1 MKEVASFIN
10 TIDGTWNIIYCDG
23 TQEEIDDFPLQYEE
37 IGESSEATP
46 IGIEFHWDFKNG
58 LCPVKIKGKWGFVD
72 SRFSIVIHPQFDM
85 VGETHVWKGA
95 CWRPEE
101 YSHIINWN
109 NGICKVQINGKD
121 ALINE
126 KGEILSEYGMRKKIE
141 SFTISGSTWKIKYD
155 DGSEVETHTP
165 PIKEY
170 ECIGESIGV
179 FPFRNDFVKYEVF
192 DIRTQYFPFSLTVC
206 SDNLEQDTVDYNIE
220 FPNNNFDKA
229 WWSFRN
235 GLCPIKIYSKWG
247 FVNSGFD
254 IVIYPQYDFVGEV
267 HTQKRGCWRPE
278 EFVHCVLWDNG
289 ACRVLINGNDAMINE
304 RGEFL
309 SKYEMTIRLTENLT
323 INDIIRISRDNIPS
337 QYSNRPWEYP
347 GLNHG
352 KAVLETE
359 EQCCA
364 YMAAYGPM
372 HRHKLIRALDE
383 NEFPYE
389 SLNNG
394 VEIYDWGCGQG
405 IGTVAIIEKLR
416 QFGWLSKLKMVTLE
430 EPSNVARQRAV
441 LHVRQ
446 ALGEHNAEIV
456 NIPDYLPSD
465 ERDKYKHITEIDVHE
480 PCAIH
485 IFSNIL
491 DIEKVSLKG
500 VSKMITSSGTQHI
513 ALCIGP
519 ANLNES
525 RINTF
530 SYYFKKEGMRVFT
543 EFRETNFGH
552 HPNGKAYGCL
562 IKSFTY
568 SLTRNSDILHKYKYF
583 APVQLFAS
591 YSDTISNEQFASYYD
606 RNTRGHYLLE
616 GAFEILAP
624 FDMTAH
630 KNLCPVYALISNLI
644 SRGCPTLASQK
655 VLDAISSID
664 KAKSLNAVARIQKT
678 FIEAMI
684 SDRMD
689 LKKDTLNILVI
700 EDDTSV
706 AKIAI
711 DDFLELYHHIVA
723 MTQDYSNLTL
733 PQINIYG
740 KREAKTQTTYDAI
753 IDVSID
759 QICNPE
765 ESVLSKYKANNDC
778 FFIVRSSKSV
788 YAERFLYTTERIKYK
803 PLVEK
808 DTQGNYHNIEDVCGH
823 LRYFLNLIFRKE
835 DFRPGQ
841 LPILSRALQLKSVIG
856 LLPTGGGKSLTYQL
870 AAMLQP
876 GVTLVVD
883 PLRGLMKDQYEGLLK
898 TGIDCIS
905 YINSDITKDR
915 EERERRESALTSS
928 QIQIMFLSPERL
940 SIHRF
945 REVLRSMR
953 ESDVF
958 FAYGVIDEVHCVSEW
973 GHDFRLAYLH
983 LGRNLFNYVLPK
995 EVEGEDNHISLFG
1008 LTATASFD
1016 VLADVERELS
1026 GSNSYSLEDDATV
1039 RYENTNRLE
1048 LQYYVYHIDASTAS
1062 TTWDVGEIK
1071 EETLLHVINDS
1082 TEKLREIQEESIVE
1096 GIKKR
1101 FLERENISNNQ
1112 KIVEVESTDL
1122 SIEVKN
1128 EWYSNRKSE
1137 TAGIVF
1143 CPRAGKDEI
1152 KENRNEE
1159 KKEKPV
1165 TLSVPSVANEL
1176 AKKGIGLIS
1185 TYKGGDDTR
1194 CQEDFLQGNTSLMI
1208 ATKAFGMGIDKSN
1221 VRLTIHLNHPSSL
1234 ESFVQEAGRAGRDRK
1249 MALATIMYADKQFQ
1263 KQNIRTRLMGWHSAD
1278 YEVNKFFYDANF
1290 LGENFELFVMQM
1302 LLSCLPMKITNEE
1315 FIGVEEATIGNSQ
1328 GILQY
1333 IQSYPQKSRLTYYI
1347 SYHEDEL
1354 LLEHYNQQLK
1364 SVLLP
1369 IFETPSMRRNR
1380 YNNKK
1385 YGYGYAQ
1392 YKEAIQKA
1400 IYRMC
1405 VIGLIDDFTEDYW
1418 KEEFRIVTICQEE
1431 SKYYDYLRLY
1441 YRKYYSEDRVDIMI
1455 NEVKQMA
1462 VNDGV
1467 IMACLK
1473 HLTSFI
1479 YRSIA
1484 DKRARGILDMEQFC
1498 NMAISSG
1505 KDWKETNEELKDF
1518 IYYYFNSKYAREGFI
1533 TYDLSVRQEIPFSL
1547 KDDTNYDIH
1556 SESEISDFNLVRK
1569 YMRVVDPDIVN
1580 NDSQKDN
1587 IKHLQGAVRLIRR
1600 AIAEMNPV
1608 LNLLNIFCILFLG
1621 QQENEMLEQELYDD
1635 YKAVMRLYASQ
1646 GKLGLLNEYTD
1657 LLLQHTA
1664 ILPEDKVFIEKMQ
1677 LAIQL
1682 EDHVAELNRIN
1693 QIYKEI

>member
-1 MKEVASFIN
+1 MC
-10 TIDGTWNIIYCDG
+10 Y
-23 TQEEIDDFPLQYEE
+23 
-37 IGESSEATP
+37 
-46 IGIEFHWDFKNG
+46 
-58 LCPVKIKGKWGFVD
+58 
-72 SRFSIVIHPQFDM
+72 
-85 VGETHVWKGA
+85 
-95 CWRPEE
+95 
-101 YSHIINWN
+101 
-109 NGICKVQINGKD
+109 
-121 ALINE
+121 
-126 KGEILSEYGMRKKIE
+126 
-141 SFTISGSTWKIKYD
+141 
-155 DGSEVETHTP
+155 
-165 PIKEY
+165 
-170 ECIGESIGV
+170 
-179 FPFRNDFVKYEVF
+179 
-192 DIRTQYFPFSLTVC
+192 
-206 SDNLEQDTVDYNIE
+206 
-220 FPNNNFDKA
+220 
-229 WWSFRN
+229 
-235 GLCPIKIYSKWG
+235 
-247 FVNSGFD
+247 
-254 IVIYPQYDFVGEV
+254 
-267 HTQKRGCWRPE
+267 
-278 EFVHCVLWDNG
+278 
-289 ACRVLINGNDAMINE
+289 
-304 RGEFL
+304 
-309 SKYEMTIRLTENLT
+309 
-323 INDIIRISRDNIPS
+323 INDIQRINNLSISDIIRVSLSYVPVAFKSCPWLYRDS
-337 QYSNRPWEYP
+337 KGRTL
-347 GLNHG
+347 GHG
-352 KAVLETE
+352 TAVLETE

-372 HRHKLIRALDE
+372 HRHKLQRALDE
-383 NEFPYE
+383 NEFPYR
-389 SLNNG
+389 SLSNG

-405 IGTVAIIEKLR
+405 IGTVAVIERLR
-416 QFGWLSKLKMVTLE
+416 QQGTLSKLKKITLE

-446 ALGEHNAEIV
+446 ALGNHSAEI
-456 NIPDYLPSD
+456 IDLPYYLPSD
-465 ERDKYKHITEIDVHE
+465 NGDNSNSITEIDVHE

-491 DIEKVSLKG
+491 DIEAVSLKG
-500 VSKMITSSGTQHI
+500 VSKMITSSGSQHI

-530 SYYFKKEGMRVFT
+530 SYYFKKEGLRVFT
-543 EFRETNFGH
+543 EFRDVNFGR

-568 SLTRNSDILHKYKYF
+568 SLARNKDILHKYSYF

-591 YSDTISNEQFASYYD
+591 YSDSGLQGS
-606 RNTRGHYLLE
+606 LLQS
-616 GAFEILAP
+616 AFEVLAP

-630 KNLCPVYALISNLI
+630 KNLCPVYALVSNLI
-644 SRGCPTLASQK
+644 SRGRPTIASQK
-655 VLDAISSID
+655 VLDAISSKD
-664 KAKSLNAVARIQKT
+664 KVKSLNAVARIQKT
-678 FIEAMI
+678 FVEAII
-684 SDRMD
+684 SDRLD
-689 LKKDTLNILVI
+689 LKKDAWEILII

-706 AKIAI
+706 AKLALN
-711 DDFLELYHHIVA
+711 DFAELYHHVVA
-723 MTQDYSNLTL
+723 MTQDYSGMTL
-733 PQINIYG
+733 PTINVHS
-740 KREAKTQTTYDAI
+740 KKEAKTEVTYDAI

-765 ESVLSKYKANNDC
+765 EVVFSKYKANNDC
-778 FFIVRSSKSV
+778 YFIVRSSKTV

-803 PLVEK
+803 PLVER
-808 DTQGNYHNIEDVCGH
+808 DAQGNYHNIEEISNH

-883 PLRGLMKDQYEGLLK
+883 PLRGLMKDQYDGLLK

-915 EERERRESALTSS
+915 EERERRENALTGS

-1048 LQYYVYHIDASTAS
+1048 LQYYVYPIDAAKAA
-1062 TTWDVGEIK
+1062 TTWDVGKTK
-1071 EETLLHVINDS
+1071 EDILLDVLNDS
-1082 TEKLREIQEESIVE
+1082 TEKLKEIQEDSVVA

-1112 KIVEVESTDL
+1112 KMVEVESTDL
-1122 SIEVKN
+1122 SVIVN
-1128 EWYSNRKSE
+1128 DEWYLNNK
-1137 TAGIVF
+1137 TNAAGIVF
-1143 CPRAGKDEI
+1143 CPRAGKDDN
-1152 KENRNEE
+1152 KD
-1159 KKEKPV
+1159 KSV
-1165 TLSVPSVANEL
+1165 TLSVPSVANVL
-1176 AKKGIGLIS
+1176 TNKGVNLIS
-1185 TYKGGDDTR
+1185 TYKGGDDTK
-1194 CQEDFLQGNTSLMI
+1194 CQDDFLRDNTKLMV

-1221 VRLTIHLNHPSSL
+1221 VRITIHLNHPSSL
-1234 ESFVQEAGRAGRDRK
+1234 ESFVQEAGRAGRDKK

-1263 KQNIRTRLMGWHSAD
+1263 EQNVRTRLMEWHSAD

-1290 LGENFELFVMQM
+1290 LGEEFELFVIQL
-1302 LLSCLPMKITNEE
+1302 LLSCLSMKFTNEE
-1315 FIGVEEATIGNSQ
+1315 FWGVNHETSGNSQ
-1328 GILQY
+1328 GILQTLQKC
-1333 IQSYPQKSRLTYYI
+1333 IEKYPNERLTYYI
-1347 SYHEDEL
+1347 SYHEDEQL
-1354 LLEHYNQQLK
+1354 LNHYNQQLQAR
-1364 SVLLP
+1364 LLP
-1369 IFETPSMRRNR
+1369 IFETSSVRRNR
-1380 YNNKK
+1380 NSNK

-1392 YKEAIQKA
+1392 YKDAIQKA

-1405 VIGLIDDFTEDYW
+1405 VIGLIDDFTENYK
-1418 KEEFRIVTICQEE
+1418 KEEFRIVSVCQEE
-1431 SKYYDYLRLY
+1431 YKYYDYLRSY

-1455 NEVKQMA
+1455 DEVKHMA
-1462 VNDGV
+1462 VTEGV

-1498 NMAISSG
+1498 NMAINSG
-1505 KDWKETNEELKDF
+1505 KDWKETNEDLKDF
-1518 IYYYFNSKYAREGFI
+1518 IYYYFNSKYAREGFV
-1533 TYDLSVRQEIPFSL
+1533 TYDSNVGLEVPFSL
-1547 KDDTNYDIH
+1547 KDDTNHDIH
-1556 SESEISDFNLVRK
+1556 SESEISDFCLVKK

-1600 AIAEMNPV
+1600 AVAEMNPV

-1621 QQENEMLEQELYDD
+1621 QQENEMLEEELYDD
-1635 YKAVMRLYASQ
+1635 YKAVMKLYSSQ
-1646 GKLGLLNEYTD
+1646 GKLELLNEYTQ
-1657 LLLQHTA
+1657 LLIDHTA
-1664 ILPEDKVFIEKMQ
+1664 LLPEGRRYIERIQ
-1677 LAIQL
+1677 LAVQL
-1682 EDHVAELNRIN
+1682 EMHAEKLNRIT
-1693 QIYKEI
+1693 QKYIES

>member
-1 MKEVASFIN
+1 MSYI
-10 TIDGTWNIIYCDG
+10 TDI
-23 TQEEIDDFPLQYEE
+23 Q
-37 IGESSEATP
+37 
-46 IGIEFHWDFKNG
+46 
-58 LCPVKIKGKWGFVD
+58 KI
-72 SRFSIVIHPQFDM
+72 
-85 VGETHVWKGA
+85 
-95 CWRPEE
+95 
-101 YSHIINWN
+101 
-109 NGICKVQINGKD
+109 
-121 ALINE
+121 
-126 KGEILSEYGMRKKIE
+126 
-141 SFTISGSTWKIKYD
+141 
-155 DGSEVETHTP
+155 
-165 PIKEY
+165 
-170 ECIGESIGV
+170 
-179 FPFRNDFVKYEVF
+179 
-192 DIRTQYFPFSLTVC
+192 
-206 SDNLEQDTVDYNIE
+206 SD
-220 FPNNNFDKA
+220 
-229 WWSFRN
+229 
-235 GLCPIKIYSKWG
+235 
-247 FVNSGFD
+247 
-254 IVIYPQYDFVGEV
+254 
-267 HTQKRGCWRPE
+267 
-278 EFVHCVLWDNG
+278 
-289 ACRVLINGNDAMINE
+289 
-304 RGEFL
+304 
-309 SKYEMTIRLTENLT
+309 LT
-323 INDIIRISRDNIPS
+323 INDIIKVSLRYVPDPFKSCPWAYRDS
-337 QYSNRPWEYP
+337 EGRTLE
-347 GLNHG
+347 HG
-352 KAVLETE
+352 TAVLETE

-383 NEFPYE
+383 NEFPYKN
-389 SLNNG
+389 LNNG

-416 QFGWLSKLKMVTLE
+416 QFGWLSKLKKVTLE

-446 ALGEHNAEIV
+446 ALGEQNTEITD
-456 NIPDYLPSD
+456 IPYYLPSD
-465 ERDKYKHITEIDVHE
+465 YGDNSNSITEIDVHE

-491 DIEKVSLKG
+491 DIEAVSLKG
-500 VSKMITSSGTQHI
+500 VSKMITSSGAQHI

-530 SYYFKKEGMRVFT
+530 SYYFKKEGLRVFT
-543 EFRETNFGH
+543 EFRDTNFGH
-552 HPNGKAYGCL
+552 HPNGRAYGCL

-568 SLTRNSDILHKYKYF
+568 SLIHNSDILHKYSYF
-583 APVQLFAS
+583 APVQLFAA
-591 YSDTISNEQFASYYD
+591 YSDVNLQGSSLQS
-606 RNTRGHYLLE
+606 
-616 GAFEILAP
+616 AFEILAP

-630 KNLCPVYALISNLI
+630 KNLCPVYALVSNLI

-655 VLDAISSID
+655 VLDATGSRD

-711 DDFLELYHHIVA
+711 NDFVELYHHIVA
-723 MTQDYSNLTL
+723 MTQDYSDMTL

-759 QICNPE
+759 QLCNPE
-765 ESVLSKYKANNDC
+765 EVVFSKYKANNDC
-778 FFIVRSSKSV
+778 YFIVRSSKSV

-870 AAMLQP
+870 AAILQP

-883 PLRGLMKDQYEGLLK
+883 PLRGLMKDQYDGLLK

-915 EERERRESALTSS
+915 EERERRENALTGS

-1026 GSNSYSLEDDATV
+1026 GSNSYSLEDDTTV

-1048 LQYYVYHIDASTAS
+1048 LQYYIYPVDASAA
-1062 TTWDVGEIK
+1062 DKARKVDEIK
-1071 EETLLHVINDS
+1071 EDLVLNAINDA
-1082 TEKLREIQEESIVE
+1082 TEKIQEIQNDDSISE
-1096 GIKKR
+1096 IKKR
-1101 FLERENISNNQ
+1101 FLERENISDEG
-1112 KIVEVESTDL
+1112 KIAEVNSTDL
-1122 SIEVKN
+1122 YTDVN
-1128 EWYSNRKSE
+1128 EDWYTARH
-1137 TAGIVF
+1137 TDVAGIVF
-1143 CPRAGKDEI
+1143 CLRANKDGKPDV
-1152 KENRNEE
+1152 K
-1159 KKEKPV
+1159 
-1165 TLSVPSVANEL
+1165 LSVPTVANTLREHN
-1176 AKKGIGLIS
+1176 INRIS
-1185 TYKGGDDTR
+1185 TYKGGDDTS
-1194 CQEDFLQGNTSLMI
+1194 CQDDFLAGETNLMV
-1208 ATKAFGMGIDKSN
+1208 ATKAFGMGIDKPN
-1221 VRLTIHLNHPSSL
+1221 VRLTVHLNYPGSL
-1234 ESFVQEAGRAGRDRK
+1234 ESFVQEAGRAGRDKK
-1249 MALATIMYADKQFQ
+1249 MALATIMYSPKTYPVINA
-1263 KQNIRTRLMGWHSAD
+1263 RTRQWSHFSAD
-1278 YEVNKFFYDANF
+1278 YTNNKFFYDSNF
-1290 LGENFELFVMQM
+1290 LGEEFELYVME
-1302 LLSCLPMKITNEE
+1302 LLMNGLNIRISNEE
-1315 FIGVEEATIGNSQ
+1315 IAGIETLKYGNSK

-1333 IQSYPQKSRLTYYI
+1333 INRYAKGTTLTYYV
-1347 SYHEDEL
+1347 SYEENEHVLDE
-1354 LLEHYNQQLK
+1354 YNTYLK
-1364 SVLLP
+1364 ERQMPLFSTWNAKNAKNDRGFSY
-1369 IFETPSMRRNR
+1369 IRD
-1380 YNNKK
+1380 
-1385 YGYGYAQ
+1385 YGSAE
-1392 YKEAIQKA
+1392 YKDAIQKA

-1405 VIGLIDDFTEDYW
+1405 IIGLIDDFTEDYAQ
-1418 KEEFRIVTICQEE
+1418 KTFRITTVCQDE
-1431 SKYYDYLRLY
+1431 SHYYDYLSQY

-1518 IYYYFNSKYAREGFI
+1518 IYYYFNSKYAREGFV
-1533 TYDLSVRQEIPFSL
+1533 TYDSSVRQEIPFSL

-1621 QQENEMLEQELYDD
+1621 QHENEMLEQELYDD

-1664 ILPEDKVFIEKMQ
+1664 ILPEDKAYIEKMQ

>member
-1 MKEVASFIN
+1 MSYI
-10 TIDGTWNIIYCDG
+10 T
-23 TQEEIDDFPLQYEE
+23 
-37 IGESSEATP
+37 
-46 IGIEFHWDFKNG
+46 
-58 LCPVKIKGKWGFVD
+58 
-72 SRFSIVIHPQFDM
+72 
-85 VGETHVWKGA
+85 
-95 CWRPEE
+95 
-101 YSHIINWN
+101 
-109 NGICKVQINGKD
+109 
-121 ALINE
+121 
-126 KGEILSEYGMRKKIE
+126 
-141 SFTISGSTWKIKYD
+141 
-155 DGSEVETHTP
+155 
-165 PIKEY
+165 
-170 ECIGESIGV
+170 
-179 FPFRNDFVKYEVF
+179 
-192 DIRTQYFPFSLTVC
+192 DIQTT
-206 SDNLEQDTVDYNIE
+206 SD
-220 FPNNNFDKA
+220 
-229 WWSFRN
+229 
-235 GLCPIKIYSKWG
+235 
-247 FVNSGFD
+247 
-254 IVIYPQYDFVGEV
+254 
-267 HTQKRGCWRPE
+267 
-278 EFVHCVLWDNG
+278 
-289 ACRVLINGNDAMINE
+289 
-304 RGEFL
+304 
-309 SKYEMTIRLTENLT
+309 LT
-323 INDIIRISRDNIPS
+323 INDIIKVSLRYVPDSFKSCPWAYRDS
-337 QYSNRPWEYP
+337 EGRTLE
-347 GLNHG
+347 HG
-352 KAVLETE
+352 TAVLETE

-372 HRHKLIRALDE
+372 HRHKLQRALDE
-383 NEFPYE
+383 KEFPYRAL
-389 SLNNG
+389 SNG

-405 IGTVAIIEKLR
+405 IGTIAVIER
-416 QFGWLSKLKMVTLE
+416 IREQGTLSKLKKITLE

-446 ALGEHNAEIV
+446 ALGSHSAEIV
-456 NIPDYLPSD
+456 DLPYYLPSD
-465 ERDKYKHITEIDVHE
+465 DGDNSNSVTEIDVKE

-500 VSKMITSSGTQHI
+500 VSKMITSSGVQHI

-525 RINTF
+525 RINSF
-530 SYYFKKEGMRVFT
+530 SYYFKKEGLRVFT
-543 EFRETNFGH
+543 EFRDTNFGH
-552 HPNGKAYGCL
+552 HPNGRAYGCL

-568 SLTRNSDILHKYKYF
+568 SLIHNSDILHKYSYF
-583 APVQLFAS
+583 APVQLFAA
-591 YSDTISNEQFASYYD
+591 YSDVNLQGSSLQS
-606 RNTRGHYLLE
+606 
-616 GAFEILAP
+616 AFEILAP

-630 KNLCPVYALISNLI
+630 KNLCPIYALVSNLI

-655 VLDAISSID
+655 VLDAISSRD

-700 EDDTSV
+700 EDNTSV

-711 DDFLELYHHIVA
+711 NDFVELYHHIVA
-723 MTQDYSNLTL
+723 MTQDYSDLTL
-733 PQINIYG
+733 PQIIIHD

-765 ESVLSKYKANNDC
+765 EVIFSKYKANNDC
-778 FFIVRSSKSV
+778 YFIVRSSKSV

-803 PLVEK
+803 PLVER

-883 PLRGLMKDQYEGLLK
+883 PLKGLMKDQYDGLK
-898 TGIDCIS
+898 KSGIDCIS
-905 YINSDITKDR
+905 FINGDIVG
-915 EERERRESALTSS
+915 EERTKREQALTGS
-928 QIQIMFLSPERL
+928 QTQIMFLSPERL

-1039 RYENTNRLE
+1039 RFENTNRLE
-1048 LQYYVYHIDASTAS
+1048 LQYYIYPVDASAAS
-1062 TTWDVGEIK
+1062 TTWDVGKIK
-1071 EETLLHVINDS
+1071 EETLLNVINDS
-1082 TEKLREIQEESIVE
+1082 TEKLREIQDGSVVE

-1112 KIVEVESTDL
+1112 KIVEVNSTDL
-1122 SIEVKN
+1122 SVGIKN
-1128 EWYSNRKSE
+1128 EWYSSRN
-1137 TAGIVF
+1137 TAIAGIVF
-1143 CPRAGKDEI
+1143 CPRAGKDGE
-1152 KENRNEE
+1152 KDNEE
-1159 KKEKPV
+1159 KKAKPV

-1176 AKKGIGLIS
+1176 TKKGIGLIS

-1194 CQEDFLQGNTSLMI
+1194 CQEDFLEGNTNLMV

-1221 VRLTIHLNHPSSL
+1221 VRLTFHLNHPSSL
-1234 ESFVQEAGRAGRDRK
+1234 ESFVQEAGRAGRDGK
-1249 MALATIMYADKQFQ
+1249 MALATIMYADKLFHN
-1263 KQNIRTRLMGWHSAD
+1263 QNIRTRLMEWHSAD

-1290 LGENFELFVMQM
+1290 LGEEFELFVMQM
-1302 LLSCLPMKITNEE
+1302 LLSCLPMRFTNEE
-1315 FIGVEEATIGNSQ
+1315 FLDIIHETSGDAQ
-1328 GILQY
+1328 GILQTL
-1333 IQSYPQKSRLTYYI
+1333 QKCIKKHPNKRLTYYI
-1347 SYHEDEL
+1347 SYHEDEQML
-1354 LLEHYNQQLK
+1354 NHYNQQLQAR
-1364 SVLLP
+1364 LLP
-1369 IFETPSMRRNR
+1369 IFETPSIRRDKNSNR
-1380 YNNKK
+1380 

-1392 YKEAIQKA
+1392 YKDAIQKA

-1405 VIGLIDDFTEDYW
+1405 VIGLIDDFTEDYT
-1418 KEEFRIVTICQEE
+1418 KEEFRIVTICQAELH
-1431 SKYYDYLRLY
+1431 YFDYLSQY

-1498 NMAISSG
+1498 NMAISSD

-1518 IYYYFNSKYAREGFI
+1518 IYYYFNSKYAREGFV
-1533 TYDLSVRQEIPFSL
+1533 TYDSSVRQEIPFSL

-1556 SESEISDFNLVRK
+1556 SESEISDFNLVKK

-1621 QQENEMLEQELYDD
+1621 QHENEMLEQELYDD

-1657 LLLQHTA
+1657 LLLLHTA
-1664 ILPEDKVFIEKMQ
+1664 ILPEDKVYIEKMQ

-1682 EDHVAELNRIN
+1682 EEHVAELNRIN